1 VTGIEKCD
9 PEILPVMVGT
19 AGHVDHGKTE
29 LVRLL
34 TGCDTDSLPE
44 EKKRGM
50 SIDLGFAP
58 FILDDSRMVGI
69 IDVPGHEDFIRNM
82 IAGASSIDVLVLV
95 IAADDGIMPQTIEH
109 LNIVSL
115 LRTPQVMAVITKIDL
130 VTPERQQEIKESV
143 AALLSK
149 HGFSDAPIIPE
160 SNATGEGIGE
170 VKAAINRLVGFI
182 KRDGDTLRQDVVGGD
197 TLRQDVPMRAFRMN
211 IERVFSIKGY
221 GTVVTGIPLA
231 GKCSIRDDLEL
242 FPGPQ
247 SVVCRAIQKY
257 SFDSN
262 DAQAHVCS
270 AINIRGVKLPDIG
283 RGMALALPG
292 AYRETLSAI
301 LSVQNVHETIPIKR
315 RQEMRFCCG
324 TSNRVVSGLLAG
336 SRDMLGPEERGFIQI
351 KFSTPILLAA
361 GDRFI
366 LRSLSPSA
374 TVAGGVVLTTDVD
387 ARKKKMRIE
396 TERLE
401 LARVAAENND
411 PFLSELIA
419 GSRAIINRSDLPW
432 LVQNSNGPII
442 KRTTDEKT
450 GSGVIIPVGSSQWV
464 IKSRITELEEKLNK
478 ALTTYHKEN
487 ALSLGMPA
495 HQACALL
502 GLDNDCMEDL
512 CKIFAES
519 RMIRVQSHFVSLRD
533 FSIGLT
539 AKQQDLREK
548 IIKRT
553 AEAGKPAIPSATLQ
567 TELGATSSDMQ
578 LLLRVLSAEG
588 LVTVIDRYIVH
599 GSVVNECREKLLGL
613 FEEESTVEL
622 GRFRE
627 ITGLS
632 RNLAVPILDYF
643 DAQGITRRKGT
654 CRTLMGKSNLGTS
667 CRKVSPPT
675 TSCRKVSP

>member
-1 VTGIEKCD
+1 MTGIEKRD

-58 FILDDSRMVGI
+58 FILEGSRMVGI

-82 IAGASSIDVLVLV
+82 IAGASSIDVLILV

-109 LNIVSL
+109 LKIVSL

-130 VTPERQQEIKESV
+130 VIQERQQKIKEHV

-160 SNATGEGIGE
+160 SNVTGEGIGE
-170 VKAAINRLVGFI
+170 VKEAINRLVGSI
-182 KRDGDTLRQDVVGGD
+182 KSPPET
-197 TLRQDVPMRAFRMN
+197 RAFRMN
-211 IERVFSIKGY
+211 IERVFSVKGY

-231 GKCSIRDDLEL
+231 GKCSIRDELEL

-257 SFDSN
+257 HFDSN

-270 AINIRGVKLPDIG
+270 AINIRGIKLPDIG
-283 RGMALALPG
+283 RGMTLASPG
-292 AYRETLSAI
+292 AYHETLSAI

-336 SRDMLGPEERGFIQI
+336 SRGMLGPGGKGFIQI
-351 KFSTPILLAA
+351 KFSNPIVLAA

-366 LRSLSPSA
+366 LRTLSPSA

-387 ARKKKMRIE
+387 ARKKKMRME

-401 LARVAAENND
+401 LARTAAEKND

-419 GSRAIINRSDLPW
+419 GSRAVINRSDLPR
-432 LVQNSNGPII
+432 LVQNSSGQII
-442 KRTTDEKT
+442 KKITDEKT
-450 GSGVIIPVGSSQWV
+450 DLGMIIPVGSSQWV

-478 ALTTYHKEN
+478 ALTAYHKEN
-487 ALSLGMPA
+487 ALSSGMPA
-495 HQACALL
+495 HQAGALL
-502 GLDNDCMEDL
+502 GLDNDCLEGL
-512 CKIFAES
+512 RKIFAES
-519 RMIRVQSHFVSLRD
+519 RMITVHNNCLSLKD

-548 IIKRT
+548 IIKSA
-553 AEAGKPAIPSATLQ
+553 AEAGKPAIPSSTLQ

-578 LLLRVLSAEG
+578 LLLRVLSEEG
-588 LVTVIDRYIVH
+588 LITVIDRYVVH
-599 GSVVNECREKLLGL
+599 ASVVNECLDKLLEL
-613 FEEESTVEL
+613 FREESTVEL

-627 ITGLS
+627 VTGLS

-643 DAQGITRRKGT
+643 DSKGITCRKGKS
-654 CRTLMGKSNLGTS
+654 RTLM
-667 CRKVSPPT
+667 RKI
-675 TSCRKVSP
+675 K

>member
-1 VTGIEKCD
+1 MRGIEKRGM
-9 PEILPVMVGT
+9 EILPVMVGT

-34 TGCDTDSLPE
+34 TGCDTDCLPE

-58 FILDDSRMVGI
+58 FILEGSRMVGI

-82 IAGASSIDVLVLV
+82 IAGASSIDILVLV

-109 LNIVSL
+109 LKIVSL

-130 VTPERQQEIKESV
+130 VTPERQREVKESV

-149 HGFSDAPIIPE
+149 HGFCDAPIILE

-170 VKAAINRLVGFI
+170 VKEAVNRLVGSI
-182 KRDGDTLRQDVVGGD
+182 KRPPER
-197 TLRQDVPMRAFRMN
+197 RAFRMN
-211 IERVFSIKGY
+211 IERAFSLKGY
-221 GTVVTGIPLA
+221 GTVVTGVPLS
-231 GKCSIRDDLEL
+231 GKCSIRDELEL
-242 FPGPQ
+242 FPGPKN
-247 SVVCRAIQKY
+247 VVCRAIQKY

-262 DAQAHVCS
+262 DAQAHACS
-270 AINIRGVKLPDIG
+270 AINIRGAKLPDIG
-283 RGMALALPG
+283 RGMTLASPG
-292 AYRETLSAI
+292 AYRETLAAI
-301 LSVQNVHETIPIKR
+301 LSVQDVHETVPIKR
-315 RQEMRFCCG
+315 RQEVRFCCG

-336 SRDMLGPEERGFIQI
+336 SRDMLGPGEKGFIQI
-351 KFSTPILLAA
+351 KFSNPIVLAA
-361 GDRFI
+361 GDRFV

-387 ARKKKMRIE
+387 ARKKKMRME

-401 LARVAAENND
+401 SARPAAENDD

-419 GSRAIINRSDLPW
+419 GSRAILCRSDLPR
-432 LVQNSNGPII
+432 LVQNGSPQII
-442 KRTTDEKT
+442 KEITDDKT
-450 GSGVIIPVGSSQWV
+450 GLGLIIPVGSSQWL

-478 ALTTYHKEN
+478 ALTAYHKEN
-487 ALSLGMPA
+487 ASSLGMPA

-502 GLDNDCMEDL
+502 GLDNDCWEGL
-512 CKIFAES
+512 RKIFAES
-519 RMIRVQSHFVSLRD
+519 RIVRVHSHCVSLRD

-539 AKQQDLREK
+539 AVQQDLREK
-548 IIKRT
+548 IIKRA
-553 AEAGKPAIPSATLQ
+553 AEAGTPAVPTGTLQ
-567 TELGATSSDMQ
+567 EELGATSSDMQ
-578 LLLRVLSAEG
+578 LLLRVLSEEG
-588 LVTVIDRYIVH
+588 LITVIDRYVVH
-599 GSVVNECREKLLGL
+599 PSVVNECRQKLFTL
-613 FEEESTVEL
+613 FKEGSTVEL

-643 DAQGITRRKGT
+643 DSQGITRRKGT
-654 CRTLMGKSNLGTS
+654 GRTLMPKS
-667 CRKVSPPT
+667 KF
-675 TSCRKVSP
+675 

>member
-1 VTGIEKCD
+1 MTGIDNRD
-9 PEILPVMVGT
+9 PEILSVMVGT

-34 TGCDTDSLPE
+34 TGCDTDCLPE

-58 FILDDSRMVGI
+58 LILDGSGDGSRMVGI

-109 LNIVSL
+109 LKIVSL

-130 VTPERQQEIKESV
+130 VTPERQQEIKENV

-149 HGFSDAPIIPE
+149 HGFSDAQIIPE
-160 SNATGEGIGE
+160 SNMTGDGIGE
-170 VKAAINRLVGFI
+170 VREAINRLVGAV
-182 KRDGDTLRQDVVGGD
+182 KRAEDTLPQG
-197 TLRQDVPMRAFRMN
+197 VPMRAFRMN
-211 IERVFSIKGY
+211 IERVFSVKGY
-221 GTVVTGIPLA
+221 GTVVTGIPLT
-231 GKCSIRDDLEL
+231 GKCSIRDELEL
-242 FPGPQ
+242 FPGPK

-292 AYRETLSAI
+292 VYQETLSAI
-301 LSVQNVHETIPIKR
+301 LSVENVHVTISVKR

-324 TSNRVVSGLLAG
+324 TSNRVVSCLLAG
-336 SRDMLGPEERGFIQI
+336 SRDMLGPGEKGFIQI
-351 KFSTPILLAA
+351 KFSTPIVLAA

-387 ARKKKMRIE
+387 ARKKKMRME

-401 LARVAAENND
+401 LARMAAESNN

-419 GSRAIINRSDLPW
+419 GSRAVINRSDLPR
-432 LVQNSNGPII
+432 LVQNSNVQII
-442 KRTTDEKT
+442 KIITDEAA
-450 GSGVIIPVGSSQWV
+450 GLGVIVPVGTSQWV
-464 IKSRITELEEKLNK
+464 IKSRIAELEEKLNK
-478 ALTTYHKEN
+478 ALAAYHKEN

-495 HQACALL
+495 QQACKLL
-502 GLDNDCMEDL
+502 GLDNDCLEDL
-512 CKIFAES
+512 HKIFVES
-519 RMIRVQSHFVSLRD
+519 SIIRVHSDCVSLRD

-539 AKQQDLREK
+539 AKQKELREK

-553 AEAGKPAIPSATLQ
+553 AEAGKPAIPSGTLQ
-567 TELGATSSDMQ
+567 AELGATSSDMQ
-578 LLLRVLSAEG
+578 LLLRVLSEEG
-588 LVTVIDRYIVH
+588 LVTLIDRYIVH
-599 GSVVNECREKLLGL
+599 GSVVNECRDKLLEL
-613 FEEESTVEL
+613 FKEESMVEL

-643 DAQGITRRKGT
+643 DSQGITRRKGT
-654 CRTLMGKSNLGTS
+654 GRTLMDKA
-667 CRKVSPPT
+667 KF
-675 TSCRKVSP
+675 

>member
-1 VTGIEKCD
+1 
-9 PEILPVMVGT
+9 MVGT

-143 AALLSK
+143 TALLTK
-149 HGFSDAPIIPE
+149 YGFSAAPVIPE
-160 SNATGEGIGE
+160 SNATKEGIGE
-170 VKAAINRLVGFI
+170 VKAAINRLVNKVPSAENKVLSAEFSGLSKTISPI
-182 KRDGDTLRQDVVGGD
+182 KALGDDKKHSALSPQSSALVF
-197 TLRQDVPMRAFRMN
+197 QHYVPPRAFRMN

-231 GKCSIRDDLEL
+231 GKCTIRDDLEL

-257 SFDSN
+257 SFDSS

-270 AINIRGVKLPDIG
+270 AINIRGIKLPDIG
-283 RGMALALPG
+283 RGMALASPG
-292 AYRETLSAI
+292 AYRETSSAI
-301 LSVQNVHETIPIKR
+301 LSLQNVHETIPVKR

-336 SRDMLGPEERGFIQI
+336 SREMLGPGETGFIQI
-351 KFSTPILLAA
+351 KFSTPIVLAA

-396 TERLE
+396 IERLE

-419 GSRAIINRSDLPW
+419 GSRAIINRSDLPR

-442 KRTTDEKT
+442 KRVTDEKT
-450 GSGVIIPVGSSQWV
+450 GSGVIVPVGSSQWV
-464 IKSRITELEEKLNK
+464 IKSRIAELEEKLNK
-478 ALTTYHKEN
+478 ALAEYHKEN

-495 HQACALL
+495 LQACTLL
-502 GLDNDCMEDL
+502 GLDNDCTEDL
-512 CKIFAES
+512 GKIFAES
-519 RMIRVQSHFVSLRD
+519 LIIRVHSHCVSLKN

-539 AKQQDLREK
+539 AKQQELREK

-553 AEAGKPAIPSATLQ
+553 AEAGKPAIPSGTLQ
-567 TELGATSSDMQ
+567 EELGATSLDMQ
-578 LLLRVLSAEG
+578 LLLRILSAEG
-588 LVTVIDRYIVH
+588 LVTVMDRYIVH
-599 GSVVNECREKLLGL
+599 GSIVNECREKLLGL

-622 GRFRE
+622 SRFRE
-627 ITGLS
+627 ATGLS

-643 DAQGITRRKGT
+643 DSQGMTRRKGT
-654 CRTLMGKSNLGTS
+654 GRTLMHKSD
-667 CRKVSPPT
+667 KVSP
-675 TSCRKVSP
+675 

>member
-1 VTGIEKCD
+1 
-9 PEILPVMVGT
+9 MVGT

-29 LVRLL
+29 LVRHL

-130 VTPERQQEIKESV
+130 VTPERQQEIEESV
-143 AALLSK
+143 AVLLAK
-149 HGFSDAPIIPE
+149 YGFSAAPVIPE

-170 VKAAINRLVGFI
+170 VKAAINRLVGLI
-182 KRDGDTLRQDVVGGD
+182 KRDEDAL
-197 TLRQDVPMRAFRMN
+197 RAFRMN

-270 AINIRGVKLPDIG
+270 AINIRGIKLPDIG
-283 RGMALALPG
+283 RGMALASPG
-292 AYRETLSAI
+292 AYHETSSAI
-301 LSVQNVHETIPIKR
+301 LSLRNVHETIPVKR

-336 SRDMLGPEERGFIQI
+336 SRDMLGPGETGFIQI
-351 KFSTPILLAA
+351 KFSTPIVLAA

-396 TERLE
+396 IERLE
-401 LARVAAENND
+401 LSRVAAENND

-419 GSRAIINRSDLPW
+419 GSRAVISRSDLPR
-432 LVQNSNGPII
+432 LVQNSNGTII
-442 KRTTDEKT
+442 KRVTDEKT
-450 GSGVIIPVGSSQWV
+450 GSGVLVPVGSSQWV
-464 IKSRITELEEKLNK
+464 IKSRIPELEEKLNK
-478 ALTTYHKEN
+478 ALTEYHKEN

-495 HQACALL
+495 LQACALL
-502 GLDNDCMEDL
+502 GLDNECTEDL
-512 CKIFAES
+512 GRIFAES
-519 RMIRVQSHFVSLRD
+519 LIIRVHSHCVSLRD

-539 AKQQDLREK
+539 AKQQELREK
-548 IIKRT
+548 IISRT
-553 AEAGKPAIPSATLQ
+553 SAAGKPAIPAGTLQ
-567 TELGATSSDMQ
+567 EELGATSLDMQ
-578 LLLRVLSAEG
+578 LLLRILSAEG
-588 LVTVIDRYIVH
+588 LVTVMDRYIVH
-599 GSVVNECREKLLGL
+599 GSIVNECREKLLRL

-627 ITGLS
+627 VTGLS

-643 DAQGITRRKGT
+643 DSQGMTRRKGT
-654 CRTLMGKSNLGTS
+654 GRTLMGKSN
-667 CRKVSPPT
+667 KVSP
-675 TSCRKVSP
+675 

>member
-1 VTGIEKCD
+1 MTGIEKREL
-9 PEILPVMVGT
+9 EILPVMVGT

-29 LVRLL
+29 LVKLL

-58 FILDDSRMVGI
+58 FILEGSRMVGI

-82 IAGASSIDVLVLV
+82 IAGASSIDVLILV

-109 LNIVSL
+109 LKIVSL

-130 VTPERQQEIKESV
+130 VTPERQHEIRENV
-143 AALLSK
+143 AVLLSK
-149 HGFSDAPIIPE
+149 HGFSDGPIILE
-160 SNATGEGIGE
+160 SNVTGEGIGE
-170 VKAAINRLVGFI
+170 VKEAINRLVGSI
-182 KRDGDTLRQDVVGGD
+182 KSPPET
-197 TLRQDVPMRAFRMN
+197 RAFRMN
-211 IERVFSIKGY
+211 IERVFSVKGY

-231 GKCSIRDDLEL
+231 GKCSIRDELEL

-257 SFDSN
+257 HFDSN

-270 AINIRGVKLPDIG
+270 AINIRGIKLPDIG
-283 RGMALALPG
+283 RGMTLASPG
-292 AYRETLSAI
+292 AYHETLSAI

-336 SRDMLGPEERGFIQI
+336 SRGMLGPGEKGFIQI
-351 KFSTPILLAA
+351 KFSNPIVLAA

-366 LRSLSPSA
+366 LRTLSPSA

-387 ARKKKMRIE
+387 ARKKKMRME

-401 LARVAAENND
+401 LARTAAEKND

-419 GSRAIINRSDLPW
+419 GSRAVINRSDLPR
-432 LVQNSNGPII
+432 LVQNSSGQII
-442 KRTTDEKT
+442 KKITDEKT
-450 GSGVIIPVGSSQWV
+450 DLGMIIPVGSSQWV

-478 ALTTYHKEN
+478 ALTAYHKEN
-487 ALSLGMPA
+487 ALSSGMPA
-495 HQACALL
+495 HQAGALL
-502 GLDNDCMEDL
+502 GLDNDCLEGL
-512 CKIFAES
+512 RKIFAES
-519 RMIRVQSHFVSLRD
+519 RMITVHNNCLSLKD

-548 IIKRT
+548 IIKSA
-553 AEAGKPAIPSATLQ
+553 AEAGKPAIPSSTLQ

-578 LLLRVLSAEG
+578 LLLRVLSEEG
-588 LVTVIDRYIVH
+588 LITVIDRYVVH
-599 GSVVNECREKLLGL
+599 ASVVNECLDKLLEL
-613 FEEESTVEL
+613 FREESTVEL

-627 ITGLS
+627 VTGLS

-643 DAQGITRRKGT
+643 DSKGITCRKGKS
-654 CRTLMGKSNLGTS
+654 RTLM
-667 CRKVSPPT
+667 RKI
-675 TSCRKVSP
+675 K

>member
-1 VTGIEKCD
+1 MTGIEKREM
-9 PEILPVMVGT
+9 EILPVMVGT

-34 TGCDTDSLPE
+34 TGWDTDCLPE

-58 FILDDSRMVGI
+58 FKLEGSRMVGI
-69 IDVPGHEDFIRNM
+69 IDAPGHEDFIRNM

-109 LNIVSL
+109 LKIVSL

-143 AALLSK
+143 ASLLSK

-160 SNATGEGIGE
+160 SNTTGEGIGE
-170 VKAAINRLVGFI
+170 VKETINRLVGSI
-182 KRDGDTLRQDVVGGD
+182 KRPPET
-197 TLRQDVPMRAFRMN
+197 RAFRMN
-211 IERVFSIKGY
+211 IERMFSVTGY

-231 GKCSIRDDLEL
+231 GKCSIRDELEL
-242 FPGPQ
+242 FPGRK

-262 DAQAHVCS
+262 DAQAHTCS

-283 RGMALALPG
+283 RGMTLASPG
-292 AYRETLSAI
+292 AYHETLSAI

-336 SRDMLGPEERGFIQI
+336 SRDMLGPGEKGFIQI
-351 KFSTPILLAA
+351 KFANPIVLAA
-361 GDRFI
+361 GDRFV

-374 TVAGGVVLTTDVD
+374 TVAGGAVLTTDVD
-387 ARKKKMRIE
+387 ARKKKMRMEIQ
-396 TERLE
+396 RLE
-401 LARVAAENND
+401 SARTAVENND

-419 GSRAIINRSDLPW
+419 GSRAVLCRSDLPR
-432 LVQNSNGPII
+432 LIQNSSGQII
-442 KRTTDEKT
+442 KEITDEKT
-450 GSGVIIPVGSSQWV
+450 GLGMIIPVGSSQWV
-464 IKSRITELEEKLNK
+464 IKSRITELEEKLGK
-478 ALTTYHKEN
+478 ALAAYHKEN

-502 GLDNDCMEDL
+502 GLDNDCLEGL
-512 CKIFAES
+512 SKIFAES
-519 RMIRVQSHFVSLRD
+519 RIIRVHSHCASLRD

-539 AKQQDLREK
+539 ARQQDLREK
-548 IIKRT
+548 IIKSA
-553 AEAGKPAIPSATLQ
+553 AEAGTPAVPTGTLQ
-567 TELGATSSDMQ
+567 AELGATSSDMQ
-578 LLLRVLSAEG
+578 LLLRVLSEEG
-588 LVTVIDRYIVH
+588 LITVIDRYVVH
-599 GSVVNECREKLLGL
+599 PSVVNECREKLLGL
-613 FEEESTVEL
+613 FKEESTVEL

-643 DAQGITRRKGT
+643 DSQGITCRKGT
-654 CRTLMGKSNLGTS
+654 GRTLIRKS
-667 CRKVSPPT
+667 KF
-675 TSCRKVSP
+675 

>member
-1 VTGIEKCD
+1 
-9 PEILPVMVGT
+9 MVGT

-143 AALLSK
+143 TALLTK
-149 HGFSDAPIIPE
+149 YGFSAAPVIPE
-160 SNATGEGIGE
+160 SNATKEGIGE
-170 VKAAINRLVGFI
+170 VKAAINRLVN
-182 KRDGDTLRQDVVGGD
+182 K
-197 TLRQDVPMRAFRMN
+197 VPSTQSSALSTQHYVPPRAFRMN

-231 GKCSIRDDLEL
+231 GKCTIRDDLEL

-257 SFDSN
+257 SFDSS

-270 AINIRGVKLPDIG
+270 AINIRGIKLPDIG
-283 RGMALALPG
+283 RGMALASPG
-292 AYRETLSAI
+292 AYRETSSAI
-301 LSVQNVHETIPIKR
+301 LSLQNVHETIPVKR

-336 SRDMLGPEERGFIQI
+336 SREMLGPGETGFIQI
-351 KFSTPILLAA
+351 KFSTPIVLAA

-396 TERLE
+396 IERLE
-401 LARVAAENND
+401 LARIAAENND

-419 GSRAIINRSDLPW
+419 GSRAIINRSDLPR

-442 KRTTDEKT
+442 KRVTDEKT
-450 GSGVIIPVGSSQWV
+450 GSGVIVPVGSSQWV
-464 IKSRITELEEKLNK
+464 IKSRIAELEEKLNK
-478 ALTTYHKEN
+478 ALAEYHKEN

-495 HQACALL
+495 LQACTLL
-502 GLDNDCMEDL
+502 GLDNDCTEDL
-512 CKIFAES
+512 GKIFAES
-519 RMIRVQSHFVSLRD
+519 LIIRVHSHCVSLKN

-539 AKQQDLREK
+539 AKQQELREK

-553 AEAGKPAIPSATLQ
+553 AEAGKPAIPSGTLQ
-567 TELGATSSDMQ
+567 EELGATSLDMQ
-578 LLLRVLSAEG
+578 LLLRILSAEG
-588 LVTVIDRYIVH
+588 LVTVMDRYIVH
-599 GSVVNECREKLLGL
+599 GSIVDECREKLLGL

-627 ITGLS
+627 ATGLS

-643 DAQGITRRKGT
+643 DSQGMTRRKGT
-654 CRTLMGKSNLGTS
+654 GRTLMHKSD
-667 CRKVSPPT
+667 KVSP
-675 TSCRKVSP
+675 

>member
-1 VTGIEKCD
+1 VTGIGKRD

-29 LVRLL
+29 LVKLL
-34 TGCDTDSLPE
+34 TGCDTDCLPE

-95 IAADDGIMPQTIEH
+95 VAADDGIMPQTIEH
-109 LNIVSL
+109 LKIVSL

-130 VTPERQQEIKESV
+130 VSPERRQEIKESV
-143 AALLSK
+143 AALLAK
-149 HGFSDAPIIPE
+149 HGFSDAPIILE
-160 SNATGEGIGE
+160 SNVTGEGIGE
-170 VKAAINRLVGFI
+170 VKKAINRLVGAI
-182 KRDGDTLRQDVVGGD
+182 KRAGDTLRQDVVGGD
-197 TLRQDVPMRAFRMN
+197 TLRQGVPVRAFRMN
-211 IERVFSIKGY
+211 IERVFSVKGY

-231 GKCSIRDDLEL
+231 GKCSLQDELEL
-242 FPGPQ
+242 FPGPK
-247 SVVCRAIQKY
+247 SVVCRAIQQY
-257 SFDSN
+257 SFDSH
-262 DAQAHVCS
+262 DAQAHACS
-270 AINIRGVKLPDIG
+270 AINIRGVKLPDLG
-283 RGMALALPG
+283 RGMALASPG
-292 AYRETLSAI
+292 AYHETLAAI
-301 LSVQNVHETIPIKR
+301 VSVQNVHETISVKR

-336 SRDMLGPEERGFIQI
+336 SRDMLGPGEKGFIQI
-351 KFSTPILLAA
+351 KFSDPIVLAA

-366 LRSLSPSA
+366 LRSLSPPA

-401 LARVAAENND
+401 LARIAAETND
-411 PFLSELIA
+411 PFVSELIA
-419 GSRAIINRSDLPW
+419 GSRAVISRSDLPR
-432 LVQNSNGPII
+432 LVQNSNGQII
-442 KRTTDEKT
+442 KEITDEKT
-450 GSGVIIPVGSSQWV
+450 GMGMIVPVGASQWV

-478 ALTTYHKEN
+478 ALITYHKEN
-487 ALSLGMPA
+487 ALSCGMPTP
-495 HQACALL
+495 QVGALL
-502 GLDNDCMEDL
+502 GLDNDSWEGL
-512 CKIFAES
+512 GKIFAES
-519 RMIRVQSHFVSLRD
+519 RVIRVHSDCVSLRA

-548 IIKRT
+548 IIKS
-553 AEAGKPAIPSATLQ
+553 AVEAGKPAIPSATLQ
-567 TELGATSSDMQ
+567 AELGATSSDMQ

-588 LVTVIDRYIVH
+588 LITVIDRYIVH
-599 GSVVNECREKLLGL
+599 ASVVNECREKLLGL
-613 FEEESTVEL
+613 FAEESTVEL

-643 DAQGITRRKGT
+643 DSQGITRRKGT
-654 CRTLMGKSNLGTS
+654 GRTLMDKSNMGTP
-667 CRKVSPPT
+667 CRKVS
-675 TSCRKVSP
+675 S

>member
-1 VTGIEKCD
+1 MTGIEKREL
-9 PEILPVMVGT
+9 EILPVMVGT

-34 TGCDTDSLPE
+34 TGCDTDCLPE

-58 FILDDSRMVGI
+58 FILEGSRMVGI

-95 IAADDGIMPQTIEH
+95 IAADDGVMPQTIEH
-109 LNIVSL
+109 LKIVSL

-130 VTPERQQEIKESV
+130 VTPERQHEIRENV
-143 AALLSK
+143 AVLLSK
-149 HGFSDAPIIPE
+149 HGFSDGPIILE
-160 SNATGEGIGE
+160 SNVTGEGIGE
-170 VKAAINRLVGFI
+170 VKEAINRLVGSI
-182 KRDGDTLRQDVVGGD
+182 NRDGDTLPQG
-197 TLRQDVPMRAFRMN
+197 VPMRAFRMN
-211 IERVFSIKGY
+211 VERVFSVKGY
-221 GTVVTGIPLA
+221 GTVLTGIPLA
-231 GKCSIRDDLEL
+231 GKCSIRDELEL
-242 FPGPQ
+242 FPGRK

-262 DAQAHVCS
+262 DAQAHTCS

-283 RGMALALPG
+283 RGMTLASPG
-292 AYRETLSAI
+292 AYHETLSAI

-336 SRDMLGPEERGFIQI
+336 SRDMLGPGEKGFIQI
-351 KFSTPILLAA
+351 KFANPIVLAA
-361 GDRFI
+361 GDRFV

-374 TVAGGVVLTTDVD
+374 TVAGGAVLTTDVD
-387 ARKKKMRIE
+387 ARKKKMRMEIQ
-396 TERLE
+396 RLE
-401 LARVAAENND
+401 SARTAVENND

-419 GSRAIINRSDLPW
+419 GSRAVLCRSDLPR
-432 LVQNSNGPII
+432 LIQNSSGQII
-442 KRTTDEKT
+442 KEITDEKT
-450 GSGVIIPVGSSQWV
+450 GLGMIIPVGSSQWV
-464 IKSRITELEEKLNK
+464 IKSRITELEEKLGK
-478 ALTTYHKEN
+478 ALAAYHKEN

-502 GLDNDCMEDL
+502 GLDNDCLEGL
-512 CKIFAES
+512 SKIFAES
-519 RMIRVQSHFVSLRD
+519 RIIRVHSHCASLRD

-539 AKQQDLREK
+539 ARQQDLREK
-548 IIKRT
+548 IIKSA
-553 AEAGKPAIPSATLQ
+553 AEAGTPAVPTGTLQ
-567 TELGATSSDMQ
+567 AELGATSSDMQ
-578 LLLRVLSAEG
+578 LLLRVLSEEG
-588 LVTVIDRYIVH
+588 LITVIDRYVVH
-599 GSVVNECREKLLGL
+599 PSVVNECREKLLGL
-613 FEEESTVEL
+613 FKEESTVEL

-643 DAQGITRRKGT
+643 DSQGITCRKGT
-654 CRTLMGKSNLGTS
+654 GRTLIRKS
-667 CRKVSPPT
+667 KF
-675 TSCRKVSP
+675 

>member
-1 VTGIEKCD
+1 VTGIEKREPD
-9 PEILPVMVGT
+9 ILPVMVGT

-34 TGCDTDSLPE
+34 TGCDTDCLPE

-58 FILDDSRMVGI
+58 FILECSRMVGI

-82 IAGASSIDVLVLV
+82 IAGASSIDVLILV

-109 LNIVSL
+109 LKIVSL

-130 VTPERQQEIKESV
+130 VIQERQQKIKEHV

-160 SNATGEGIGE
+160 SNVTGEGIGE
-170 VKAAINRLVGFI
+170 VKEAINRLVGSI
-182 KRDGDTLRQDVVGGD
+182 ERPPET
-197 TLRQDVPMRAFRMN
+197 RAFRMN
-211 IERVFSIKGY
+211 IERVFSVKGY
-221 GTVVTGIPLA
+221 GAVVTGIPLA
-231 GKCSIRDDLEL
+231 GKCSIRDELEL

-257 SFDSN
+257 HFDSN
-262 DAQAHVCS
+262 DAQAHICS
-270 AINIRGVKLPDIG
+270 AINIRGVKLPGIG
-283 RGMALALPG
+283 RGMTLASPG
-292 AYRETLSAI
+292 AYHETLSAI

-336 SRDMLGPEERGFIQI
+336 SRGMLGPGGKGFIQI
-351 KFSTPILLAA
+351 KFSNPIVLAA

-366 LRSLSPSA
+366 LRSLSPSE

-387 ARKKKMRIE
+387 ARKKKMRME

-401 LARVAAENND
+401 LARIAAENND

-419 GSRAIINRSDLPW
+419 GSRAVISRSDLPL
-432 LVQNSNGPII
+432 LVQNSTGQII
-442 KRTTDEKT
+442 QKITDEKT
-450 GSGVIIPVGSSQWV
+450 DLGMIIPVGSSQWV

-478 ALTTYHKEN
+478 ALTAYHKEN

-502 GLDNDCMEDL
+502 GLDNDCWEGL
-512 CKIFAES
+512 RKIFAES
-519 RMIRVQSHFVSLRD
+519 RMVRVHSNCVSLRD

-548 IIKRT
+548 IIKSA
-553 AEAGKPAIPSATLQ
+553 AEAGKPAIPSGTLQ

-578 LLLRVLSAEG
+578 LLLRLLSEEG
-588 LVTVIDRYIVH
+588 LITVIDRYVVH
-599 GSVVNECREKLLGL
+599 ASVVNECREKLLGL
-613 FEEESTVEL
+613 FAEDSTVEL

-643 DAQGITRRKGT
+643 DSQGITCRKGT
-654 CRTLMGKSNLGTS
+654 GRTLMRKS
-667 CRKVSPPT
+667 KF
-675 TSCRKVSP
+675 

>member
-1 VTGIEKCD
+1 
-9 PEILPVMVGT
+9 MVGT

-34 TGCDTDSLPE
+34 TGCDTDCLPE

-58 FILDDSRMVGI
+58 FMLEGSRMVGI

-109 LNIVSL
+109 LKIVSL

-149 HGFSDAPIIPE
+149 HGFTDAPIIPE
-160 SNATGEGIGE
+160 SNRTGEGIGE
-170 VKAAINRLVGFI
+170 VKETINRLVGSI
-182 KRDGDTLRQDVVGGD
+182 KRPRE
-197 TLRQDVPMRAFRMN
+197 MRAFRMN
-211 IERVFSIKGY
+211 IERVFSVKGY
-221 GTVVTGIPLA
+221 GTVVTGVPLS
-231 GKCSIRDDLEL
+231 GKCSIRDELEL
-242 FPGPQ
+242 FPGPK
-247 SVVCRAIQKY
+247 SVVSRTIQKY

-262 DAQAHVCS
+262 DAPAHACS
-270 AINIRGVKLPDIG
+270 AINIRGAKLLDIG
-283 RGMALALPG
+283 RGMTLASPG

-301 LSVQNVHETIPIKR
+301 LSVQNVHETVPIKR

-324 TSNRVVSGLLAG
+324 TSNRVVSGLLTG
-336 SRDMLGPEERGFIQI
+336 SRDMLGPGEKGFIHI
-351 KFSTPILLAA
+351 KLSNPIVLAA
-361 GDRFI
+361 GDRFV

-387 ARKKKMRIE
+387 ARKKNMRME

-401 LARVAAENND
+401 SARKAVENND

-419 GSRAIINRSDLPW
+419 GSRAVLCRSDLPR
-432 LVQNSNGPII
+432 LVQTSSGQII
-442 KRTTDEKT
+442 KEIADEKT
-450 GSGVIIPVGSSQWV
+450 NLGMIIPVGSSQWV
-464 IKSRITELEEKLNK
+464 IKSRITDLEEKLSK
-478 ALTTYHKEN
+478 GLAAYHKEN

-502 GLDNDCMEDL
+502 GLDNESWEGL
-512 CKIFAES
+512 RKIFAES
-519 RMIRVQSHFVSLRD
+519 RIIRVHSNWVSLRN

-539 AKQQDLREK
+539 AEQQELRVK
-548 IIKRT
+548 IVKSA
-553 AEAGKPAIPSATLQ
+553 AEAGKPAIPLGTLQ
-567 TELGATSSDMQ
+567 AELGETSSDIE
-578 LLLRVLSAEG
+578 LLVRILSEAG
-588 LVTVIDRYIVH
+588 LTTVIDRYVVH
-599 GSVVNECREKLLGL
+599 TSVVDKCLDELLQL
-613 FEEESTVEL
+613 FKEESTIEL

-643 DAQGITRRKGT
+643 DSQGITCRKGT
-654 CRTLMGKSNLGTS
+654 GRTLMRKSKL
-667 CRKVSPPT
+667 
-675 TSCRKVSP
+675 

>member
-1 VTGIEKCD
+1 MTGIEKREL
-9 PEILPVMVGT
+9 EILPVMVGT

-29 LVRLL
+29 LVKLL

-58 FILDDSRMVGI
+58 FILEGSRMVGI

-82 IAGASSIDVLVLV
+82 IAGASSIDVLILV

-109 LNIVSL
+109 LKIVSL

-130 VTPERQQEIKESV
+130 VIQERQQKIKEHV

-160 SNATGEGIGE
+160 SNVTGEGIGE
-170 VKAAINRLVGFI
+170 VKEAINRLVGSI
-182 KRDGDTLRQDVVGGD
+182 KSPPET
-197 TLRQDVPMRAFRMN
+197 RAFRMN
-211 IERVFSIKGY
+211 IERVFSVKGY

-231 GKCSIRDDLEL
+231 GKCSIRDELEL

-257 SFDSN
+257 HFDSN

-270 AINIRGVKLPDIG
+270 AINIRGIKLPDIG
-283 RGMALALPG
+283 RGMTLASPG
-292 AYRETLSAI
+292 AYHETLSAI

-336 SRDMLGPEERGFIQI
+336 SRGMLGPGGKGFIQI
-351 KFSTPILLAA
+351 KFSNPIVLAA

-366 LRSLSPSA
+366 LRTLSPSA

-387 ARKKKMRIE
+387 ARKKKMRME

-401 LARVAAENND
+401 LARTAAEKND

-419 GSRAIINRSDLPW
+419 GSRAVINRSDLPR
-432 LVQNSNGPII
+432 LVQNSSGQII
-442 KRTTDEKT
+442 KKITDEKT
-450 GSGVIIPVGSSQWV
+450 DLGMIIPVGSSQWV

-478 ALTTYHKEN
+478 ALTAYHKEN
-487 ALSLGMPA
+487 ALSSGMPA
-495 HQACALL
+495 HQAGALL
-502 GLDNDCMEDL
+502 GLDNDCLEGL
-512 CKIFAES
+512 RKIFAES
-519 RMIRVQSHFVSLRD
+519 RMITVHNNCLSLRD

-548 IIKRT
+548 IIKSA
-553 AEAGKPAIPSATLQ
+553 AEAGKPAIPSSTLQ

-578 LLLRVLSAEG
+578 LLLRVLSEEG
-588 LVTVIDRYIVH
+588 LITVIDRYVVH
-599 GSVVNECREKLLGL
+599 ASVVNECLDKLLEL
-613 FEEESTVEL
+613 FREESTVEL

-627 ITGLS
+627 VTGLS

-643 DAQGITRRKGT
+643 DSKGITCRKGKS
-654 CRTLMGKSNLGTS
+654 RTLM
-667 CRKVSPPT
+667 RKI
-675 TSCRKVSP
+675 K

>member
-1 VTGIEKCD
+1 MTGIEKREL
-9 PEILPVMVGT
+9 EILPVMVGT

-29 LVRLL
+29 LVKLL

-58 FILDDSRMVGI
+58 FILEGSRMVGI

-82 IAGASSIDVLVLV
+82 IAGASSIDVLILV

-109 LNIVSL
+109 LKIVSL

-130 VTPERQQEIKESV
+130 VIQERQQKIKEHV

-160 SNATGEGIGE
+160 SNVTGEGIGE
-170 VKAAINRLVGFI
+170 VKEAINRLVGSI
-182 KRDGDTLRQDVVGGD
+182 KSPPET
-197 TLRQDVPMRAFRMN
+197 RAFRMN
-211 IERVFSIKGY
+211 IERVFSVKGY

-231 GKCSIRDDLEL
+231 GKCSLRDELEL

-257 SFDSN
+257 HFDSN

-270 AINIRGVKLPDIG
+270 AINIRGIKLPDIG
-283 RGMALALPG
+283 RGMTLASPG
-292 AYRETLSAI
+292 AYHETLSAI

-336 SRDMLGPEERGFIQI
+336 SRGMLGPGGKGFIQI
-351 KFSTPILLAA
+351 KFSNPIVLAA

-366 LRSLSPSA
+366 LRTLSPSA

-387 ARKKKMRIE
+387 ARKKKMRME

-401 LARVAAENND
+401 LARTAAEKND

-419 GSRAIINRSDLPW
+419 GSRAVINRSDLPR
-432 LVQNSNGPII
+432 LVQNSSGQII
-442 KRTTDEKT
+442 QKITDEKT
-450 GSGVIIPVGSSQWV
+450 DLGMIIPVGSSQWV

-478 ALTTYHKEN
+478 ALTAYHKEN
-487 ALSLGMPA
+487 ALSSGMPA
-495 HQACALL
+495 HQAGALL
-502 GLDNDCMEDL
+502 GLDNDCLEGL
-512 CKIFAES
+512 RKIFAES
-519 RMIRVQSHFVSLRD
+519 RMITVHNNCLSLRD

-548 IIKRT
+548 IIKSA
-553 AEAGKPAIPSATLQ
+553 AEAGKPAIPSSTLQ

-578 LLLRVLSAEG
+578 LLLRVLSEEG
-588 LVTVIDRYIVH
+588 LITVIDRYVVH
-599 GSVVNECREKLLGL
+599 ASVVNECLDKLLEL
-613 FEEESTVEL
+613 FREESTVEL

-627 ITGLS
+627 VTGLS

-643 DAQGITRRKGT
+643 DSKGITCRKGKS
-654 CRTLMGKSNLGTS
+654 RTLM
-667 CRKVSPPT
+667 RKI
-675 TSCRKVSP
+675 K